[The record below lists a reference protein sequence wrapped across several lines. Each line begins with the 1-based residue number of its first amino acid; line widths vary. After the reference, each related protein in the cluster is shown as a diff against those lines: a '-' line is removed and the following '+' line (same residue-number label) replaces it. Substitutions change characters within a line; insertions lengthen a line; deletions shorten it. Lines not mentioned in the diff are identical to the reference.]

1 MNTGESWPDVDTAW
15 LRVQRMQTK
24 LHQWAVDDPDLTAGL
39 MICSTSST
47 TRTSARSPG
56 NG

>member
-1 MNTGESWPDVDTAW
+1 VNTGESRPDAERAW
-15 LRVQRMQTK
+15 LRVRRMQTK
-24 LHQWAVDDPDLTAGL
+24 LHQWASMIPTAGL

-47 TRTSARSPG
+47 TRTSSRWPG